1 MTRTGQG
8 TGLHG
13 TRQPGT
19 GSHGTGLHS
28 TGLHST
34 GLGSTGLRRGLVA
47 GVACA
52 SLAVALFGATPATAG
67 QKSGHDDG
75 ARDGSGTG
83 TPVTLAEG
91 LLGPLSLEV
100 GRHNTVYVTQNF
112 KGELTKVARDGT
124 TSTLASAPG
133 EEISA
138 VTARKGTVY
147 YARVAQDHSAA
158 TLRSIAPD
166 GTDAELADIAAY
178 EKSANP
184 DQNNSYGIVDLD
196 PTCAAQFDPT
206 QPPLVPATY
215 TGVVDTHP
223 YASLAL
229 WNGVYV
235 ADAGGN
241 AILHVDWD
249 GTVSTTAVLPPS
261 EPVTIDAAMIADIG
275 FPACAAGHEYRF
287 EPVPTDVELGP
298 DGWLYVTSLPGG
310 PEDASLGARGSVYRV
325 DPDSGEVELVATGF
339 VGATGLAVSQDDGT
353 IYVAELFGGPA
364 GTGQVSVLEP
374 GSDTPSAL
382 VAVSQP
388 AAIELRHGALY
399 LTTDAITPDAN
410 GAPTPVGKLVR
421 IPLTGGHAASDALD
435 DTTD

>member
-1 MTRTGQG
+1 
-8 TGLHG
+8 
-13 TRQPGT
+13 
-19 GSHGTGLHS
+19 
-28 TGLHST
+28 
-34 GLGSTGLRRGLVA
+34 
-47 GVACA
+47 
-52 SLAVALFGATPATAG
+52 VALAGATPASAG
-67 QKSGHDDG
+67 QESGHGDEAGD
-75 ARDGSGTG
+75 GTG

-100 GRHNTVYVTQNF
+100 GRHNTVYVSQNF
-112 KGELTKVARDGT
+112 AGELTRVDRDGT
-124 TSTLASAPG
+124 TATIASAPG
-133 EEISA
+133 DEISA

-158 TLRSIAPD
+158 SLRSIAPD
-166 GTDAELADIAAY
+166 GTDTQLADIWAY
-178 EKSANP
+178 ENAANP
-184 DQNNSYGIVDLD
+184 DQSNSYGFVDLD
-196 PTCAAQFDPT
+196 PACAAQFDPT
-206 QPPLVPATY
+206 RPPFIPATY
-215 TGVVDTHP
+215 MGVVDTHP
-223 YASLAL
+223 YSSLAL

-241 AILHVDWD
+241 SILHIDWD

-261 EPVTIDAAMIADIG
+261 DPITIDAAMIADTG
-275 FPACAAGHEYRF
+275 FPACAAGLDYRF

-325 DPDSGEVELVATGF
+325 DPDSGDVELVATGF

-353 IYVAELFGGPA
+353 IYVAELFGGA
-364 GTGQVSVLEP
+364 DGTGQVSVLDP

-382 VAVSQP
+382 VAISQP

-399 LTTDAITPDAN
+399 LTTDAFTPDAN

-421 IPLTGGHAASDALD
+421 IPLTGGHDASDSFD